1 VLFSEDSEMSTT
13 FAMQNKIRKGYS
25 LVRQKN
31 LLLNL
36 PQPKDVKILKI
47 CVKAIFFFNMVVKL
61 LAEDK
66 INKI

>member
-1 VLFSEDSEMSTT
+1 MSTT
-13 FAMQNKIRKGYS
+13 FAMQNQILKGYS

-47 CVKAIFFFNMVVKL
+47 CVKAILFFNMVVKL
-61 LAEDK
+61 LVEDK